1 MALNTSLSSRIG
13 RVRNWLGAFL
23 LSRGPAT
30 AGADDESPLARVR
43 AQWNLL
49 ETVLV
54 YLAVFLLGY
63 VYAFVVQDLVY
74 GFSYSL
80 FGDWADQAQFAIAT
94 ILEMAV
100 LIWFVGYAVR
110 RAGSNW
116 CDVGVAKP
124 AGWAPLAIGLAA
136 GFVIYY
142 LVGFCDYIVSLIGGI
157 RPNEHPVVAIV
168 NEARNWKEMILP
180 LVLSGLV
187 VPVGEEIFFRGF
199 AYPALRNRVGV
210 RPAILLTGLVFALLH
225 FDLFGLFA
233 LTAAGIAL
241 TFLYERTGSLWSVVI
256 AHGVWNVLVAVG
268 LFVAGV
274 R

>member
-1 MALNTSLSSRIG
+1 MALNTPAPSRIA
-13 RVRNWLGAFL
+13 RLRSWLGAFL

-30 AGADDESPLARVR
+30 AETDDESPLGRVR
-43 AQWNLL
+43 AQWNVLAA
-49 ETVLV
+49 VLV

-63 VYAFVVQDLVY
+63 VYAFFVQDFVY

-100 LIWFVGYAVR
+100 LMWFVGYAVR

-116 CDVGVAKP
+116 HDVGVAKP

-142 LVGFCDYIVSLIGGI
+142 LVGFCDYLVSLIGGI

-187 VPVGEEIFFRGF
+187 VPVGEEVFFRGF
-199 AYPALRNRVGV
+199 AYPALRNRIGV
-210 RPAILLTGLVFALLH
+210 RPAIVLTGLVFALLH
-225 FDLFGLFA
+225 FDLFGLLA
-233 LTAAGIAL
+233 LTMAGIAL
-241 TFLYERTGSLWSVVI
+241 TYLYERTGSLWSVVI

-268 LFVAGV
+268 LFVAGM

>member
-1 MALNTSLSSRIG
+1 MAVNTPMPSRFGRLRSWLST
-13 RVRNWLGAFL
+13 FL

-30 AGADDESPLARVR
+30 VETDAESPLANVR
-43 AQWNLL
+43 AQWNVLA
-49 ETVLV
+49 VALV
-54 YLAVFLLGY
+54 YVTVYLLGY
-63 VYAFVVQDLVY
+63 AYAFLVQDFVY

-100 LIWFVGYAVR
+100 LMWFVGYAAR
-110 RAGSNW
+110 RAGASW
-116 CDVGVAKP
+116 RDVGVAKP
-124 AGWAPLAIGLAA
+124 TGWAPLAIGLAA
-136 GFVIYY
+136 GFIIYY

-168 NEARNWKEMILP
+168 NEARNWKQMILP

-187 VPVGEEIFFRGF
+187 VPLGEEVFFRGF
-199 AYPALRNRVGV
+199 AYPVLRNRIGV
-210 RPAILLTGLVFALLH
+210 WPAIILTGLVFALLH
-225 FDLFGLFA
+225 FDVFGLLA

-268 LFVAGV
+268 LFVAGM